1 MERNEAVVHPEYWG
15 RSGQTVLGVRRFR
28 TGACNRGGS
37 MGLIRMT
44 KWRTLVL
51 ATVGFNFS
59 FLIWFSFAPFTG
71 PMAEEFGLSRAEIGI
86 LASAAIW
93 LAPFGRILTGWL
105 SDKFGAP
112 AVFAIVLTYVGV
124 FSMASAFAQSYT
136 VFFIERLIVAT
147 AGITF
152 VIGIQHVSEWFE
164 EENLGLAEGIYAG
177 IGNAG
182 AAGGALILPRVFGT
196 NWSGPLFSTNW
207 RAAFF
212 YTGVISIFL
221 AIAYYTLGEAA
232 KSDEKR
238 QATKDSASFK
248 GWFYTATRYGT
259 VVLALAYVMTFGL
272 ELSMNG
278 WLATYYRE
286 GFNTQNLVLAST
298 FAATFSVA
306 AGLLRPI
313 GGYVS
318 DLVARKEKNI
328 LPFFTGRY
336 REQWTFVSLCF
347 VVLTMFGMTLAGLSG
362 QVMIAVGAGFLVGMG
377 CAFSEGAIFA
387 QVPSMFPDSSGAVA
401 GVVGGIGTVGGIAY
415 PLIYSA
421 PFLPNLHTGYS
432 VVAVTMIPIVLLA
445 AWVFQPARAA
455 VASEAGFTEGGTD
468 PAAPTA
474 DDD

>member
-1 MERNEAVVHPEYWG
+1 
-15 RSGQTVLGVRRFR
+15 
-28 TGACNRGGS
+28 

-71 PMAEEFGLSRAEIGI
+71 PMADEFGLSLAEIGI

-105 SDKFGAP
+105 SDKYGAP
-112 AVFAIVLTYVGV
+112 TVFAIVLAYVGV
-124 FSMASAFAQSYT
+124 FSMASAFAQNYT
-136 VFFIERLIVAT
+136 VFFVERLIVAT

-164 EENLGLAEGIYAG
+164 ADQLGTAEGIYAG

-182 AAGGALILPRVFGT
+182 AAGGALILPRVFPT
-196 NWSGPLFSTNW
+196 TWSGPLFETNW

-212 YTGVISIFL
+212 YTGIVSIGL
-221 AIAYYTLGEAA
+221 AIAYYLLGEAA
-232 KSDEKR
+232 RSDEKR
-238 QATKDSASFK
+238 RATEESASFTD
-248 GWFYTATRYGT
+248 WVHTATRYGT
-259 VVLALAYVMTFGL
+259 VVLALAYIMSFGL

-286 GFNTQNLVLAST
+286 GFDTSTLVLAST

-318 DLVARKEKNI
+318 DRLAREERNI
-328 LPFFTGRY
+328 LPIFEGRY
-336 REQWTFVSLCF
+336 REQWTFVALSFIVCSM
-347 VVLTMFGMTLAGLSG
+347 VLMTVAGLSG
-362 QVMIAVGAGFLVGMG
+362 IVLAAVGAGFVVGMA
-377 CAFSEGAIFA
+377 CAFAEGAIFA
-387 QVPSMFPDSSGAVA
+387 QVPAMFPDSSGAVA
-401 GVVGGIGTVGGIAY
+401 GVVGGIGTVGGIVY
-415 PLIYSA
+415 LLVYSA
-421 PFLPNLHTGYS
+421 TMFPNLHLGYA
-432 VVAVTMIPIVLLA
+432 VVAVSMLPIVLLN
-445 AWVFQPARAA
+445 AWVYRPEIARRAHLDGLLDR
-455 VASEAGFTEGGTD
+455 STD
-468 PAAPTA
+468 SSTPSG
-474 DDD
+474 DD

>member
-1 MERNEAVVHPEYWG
+1 
-15 RSGQTVLGVRRFR
+15 
-28 TGACNRGGS
+28 

-71 PMAEEFGLSRAEIGI
+71 PMADEFGLSLAEIGI

-105 SDKFGAP
+105 SDKYGAP
-112 AVFAIVLTYVGV
+112 TVFAIVLAYVGV
-124 FSMASAFAQSYT
+124 FSMASAFAQNYT
-136 VFFIERLIVAT
+136 VFFVERLIVAT

-164 EENLGLAEGIYAG
+164 ADQLGTAEGIYAG

-182 AAGGALILPRVFGT
+182 AAGGALILPRVFPT
-196 NWSGPLFSTNW
+196 TWSGPLFETNW

-212 YTGVISIFL
+212 YTGIVSIGL
-221 AIAYYTLGEAA
+221 AIAYYLLGEAA
-232 KSDEKR
+232 RSDEKR
-238 QATKDSASFK
+238 RATEESASFTD
-248 GWFYTATRYGT
+248 WVHTATRYGT
-259 VVLALAYVMTFGL
+259 VVLALAYIMSFGL

-286 GFNTQNLVLAST
+286 GFDTSTLVLAST

-318 DLVARKEKNI
+318 DRLAREERDI
-328 LPFFTGRY
+328 LPIFEGRY
-336 REQWTFVSLCF
+336 REQWTFVALSFIVCSM
-347 VVLTMFGMTLAGLSG
+347 VLMTVAGLSG
-362 QVMIAVGAGFLVGMG
+362 IVLAAVGAGFVVGMA
-377 CAFSEGAIFA
+377 CAFAEGAIFA
-387 QVPSMFPDSSGAVA
+387 QVPAMFPDSSGAVA
-401 GVVGGIGTVGGIAY
+401 GVVGGIGTVGGIVY
-415 PLIYSA
+415 PLVYSA
-421 PFLPNLHTGYS
+421 TMFPNLHVGYA
-432 VVAVTMIPIVLLA
+432 VVAVSMLPIVLLN
-445 AWVFQPARAA
+445 AWVYRPEIARRAHLD
-455 VASEAGFTEGGTD
+455 GFLDRSTD
-468 PAAPTA
+468 SSTPSG
-474 DDD
+474 DD

>member
-1 MERNEAVVHPEYWG
+1 
-15 RSGQTVLGVRRFR
+15 
-28 TGACNRGGS
+28 
-37 MGLIRMT
+37 MT

-71 PMAEEFGLSRAEIGI
+71 PMAEEFGLSLAEIGV

-164 EENLGLAEGIYAG
+164 EEQLGMAEGIYAG

-182 AAGGALILPRVFGT
+182 AAGGALILPRVFPT
-196 NWSGPLFSTNW
+196 SWSGPLFEANW

-212 YTGVISIFL
+212 YTGAVSIVL
-221 AIAYYTLGEAA
+221 AVVYYSLGEAA
-232 KSDEKR
+232 KSEEKR
-238 QATKDSASFK
+238 QATVDNADFK
-248 GWFYTATRYGT
+248 GWLHTATRYGT
-259 VVLALAYVMTFGL
+259 IVLALGYVMTFGL

-318 DLVARKEKNI
+318 DLLARKEKDI
-328 LPFFTGRY
+328 LPFFEGRY
-336 REQWTFVSLCF
+336 REQWTFVTLCF
-347 VVLTMFGMTLAGLSG
+347 VVATMFAMTLAGLSG
-362 QVMIAVGAGFLVGMG
+362 QVLVAVGAGFMVGMG

-387 QVPSMFPDSSGAVA
+387 QVPAMFPNSSGAVA
-401 GVVGGIGTVGGIAY
+401 GVVGGVGTIGGIVY
-415 PLIYSA
+415 PLVYSA
-421 PFLPNLHTGYS
+421 PFLANLHLGYS
-432 VVAVTMIPIVLLA
+432 IVAVSMIPIVLLA
-445 AWVFQPARAA
+445 GWTFRPHVAERATTDGFI
-455 VASEAGFTEGGTD
+455 VGSGSES
-468 PAAPTA
+468 PAAG
-474 DDD
+474 DD

>member
-1 MERNEAVVHPEYWG
+1 
-15 RSGQTVLGVRRFR
+15 
-28 TGACNRGGS
+28 

-71 PMAEEFGLSRAEIGI
+71 PMADEFGLSLAEIGI

-105 SDKFGAP
+105 SDKYGAP
-112 AVFAIVLTYVGV
+112 TVFAIVLAYVGV
-124 FSMASAFAQSYT
+124 FSMASAFAQNYT
-136 VFFIERLIVAT
+136 VFFVERLIVAT

-164 EENLGLAEGIYAG
+164 ADQLGTAEGIYAG

-182 AAGGALILPRVFGT
+182 AAGGALILPRVFPT
-196 NWSGPLFSTNW
+196 TWSGPLFETNW

-212 YTGVISIFL
+212 YTGIVSIGL
-221 AIAYYTLGEAA
+221 AIAYYLLGEAA
-232 KSDEKR
+232 RSDEKR
-238 QATKDSASFK
+238 RATEESASFTD
-248 GWFYTATRYGT
+248 WVHTATRYGT
-259 VVLALAYVMTFGL
+259 VVLALAYIMSFGL

-286 GFNTQNLVLAST
+286 GFDTSTLVLAST

-318 DLVARKEKNI
+318 DRLAREERNI
-328 LPFFTGRY
+328 LPIFEGRY
-336 REQWTFVSLCF
+336 REQWTFVALSFIVCSM
-347 VVLTMFGMTLAGLSG
+347 VLMTVAGFSGIVLA
-362 QVMIAVGAGFLVGMG
+362 AVGAGFVVGMA
-377 CAFSEGAIFA
+377 CAFAEGAIFA
-387 QVPSMFPDSSGAVA
+387 QVPAMFPDSSGAVA
-401 GVVGGIGTVGGIAY
+401 GVVGGIGTVGGIVY
-415 PLIYSA
+415 PLVYSA
-421 PFLPNLHTGYS
+421 TMFPNLHIGYA
-432 VVAVTMIPIVLLA
+432 VVAVSMLPIVLLN
-445 AWVFQPARAA
+445 AWVYRPEIARRAHLDGLLDR
-455 VASEAGFTEGGTD
+455 STD
-468 PAAPTA
+468 SSTPSG
-474 DDD
+474 DD